1 MQKLIET
8 IWPFS
13 YQRLPDNKSSLEDPL
28 LLSSTSGLD
37 AQTSEKLS
45 PNLKIFSTNELEKAT
60 SKFCSSNMYGKDDNG
75 EMYKGWINERTMAA
89 TKPGKGIVVAIKK
102 FYNYTPHTIDEWLKE
117 IKLLG
122 QLDHP
127 NIVKTIG
134 YCLENNQFIIVS
146 EFMPGGSLEDYLF
159 KGKFLITWTFGMKI
173 ALGAAKGLAFL
184 LNSEPSVLHWNYVTS
199 FNILLDSNYNAK
211 ISDFRYEKVHNVDPR
226 INGYATPQMLMQGR
240 YTMKSH
246 EVYSFGVVLFEIL
259 FGRRAFDFDIT
270 EPSRNPRLVDWV
282 CAQICRYKPKPT
294 GKCDRDWASDVLDKS
309 ELLGV
314 IDSHYKGKYPHLGA
328 VRLFMIALACT
339 NDLPNARANID
350 EVVEAL
356 QWLQEKKERTEQNQ
370 FSSFQL

>member
-60 SKFCSSNMYGKDDNG
+60 SNFCSSNMYGKDDNG

-102 FYNYTPHTIDEWLKE
+102 FYNYTHHTKDEWLKE

-146 EFMPGGSLEDYLF
+146 EFMPRGSLEDYLF
-159 KGKFLITWTFGMKI
+159 KKDSGIELTWTLGMKI
-173 ALGAAKGLAFL
+173 ALDAAKGLAFL

-259 FGRRAFDFDIT
+259 FGLRAFDIT
-270 EPSRNPRLVDWV
+270 KPSGNPRLVGWV
-282 CAQICRYKPKPT
+282 RALICRYKPKPT
-294 GKCDRDWASDVLDKS
+294 GRCDRDWASYVLHKS
-309 ELLGV
+309 ALLAV
-314 IDSHYKGKYPHLGA
+314 VNNHYKGKYPYRGP
-328 VRLFMIALACT
+328 VQLFMIALACT
-339 NDLPNARANID
+339 NDLPNARADID

-356 QWLQEKKERTEQNQ
+356 QLLQEKKE
-370 FSSFQL
+370 